1 MDPPTV
7 CCPTMDCPARGPRGQ
22 GHLGVHSRKDRRFMG
37 TQGHKTFAGTSGTVF
52 SRVRTAAEWVV
63 TVVTWRAHG
72 CPWPALVAACGRD
85 ERTVADGWARAGQQ
99 GHAIQASVVEPPRD
113 LGHVH
118 ADAMRVKAQ
127 GAMGWMALARRVRT
141 RLWRAGEVRAPR
153 DLALMRR
160 RMGRVRRGAAHD
172 PRLVGTD
179 GWCSDRRAMR
189 EIVRDPVQTG
199 GPGRP
204 RVRPWRTLCLAPV
217 VPRDTHRRV
226 VDVERR
232 IVVGTPTR
240 VAWLRY
246 HSHGPGGSNTAA
258 MERLKATCRARLAV
272 LTRRGRARAR
282 RSWTRPHGRYRI
294 GTGDHCWTPHASLGC
309 AGRATTPAMATGM
322 TEHGWRVRAVWSSH
336 VPSPRWAPPTHRG
349 RPSDAL
355 KRLSARGCGN
365 HG

>member
-1 MDPPTV
+1 MAPPTV

-113 LGHVH
+113 LGHVQ
-118 ADAMRVKAQ
+118 ADAMRVKPQ

-153 DLALMRR
+153 DLALIRR

-172 PRLVGTD
+172 PRLVCTD

-258 MERLKATCRARLAV
+258 MERLKATCRARLAG
-272 LTRRGRARAR
+272 LTGAGARGRGARGRASTGGIGSGQAITVGR
-282 RSWTRPHGRYRI
+282 RTRVLAAPGGRR
-294 GTGDHCWTPHASLGC
+294 HRRWPLG
-309 AGRATTPAMATGM
+309 
-322 TEHGWRVRAVWSSH
+322 
-336 VPSPRWAPPTHRG
+336 
-349 RPSDAL
+349 
-355 KRLSARGCGN
+355 
-365 HG
+365 

>member
-1 MDPPTV
+1 
-7 CCPTMDCPARGPRGQ
+7 
-22 GHLGVHSRKDRRFMG
+22 MG

-52 SRVRTAAEWVV
+52 SRVRTAAESGV
-63 TVVTWRAHG
+63 TVVMWRAHG

-85 ERTVADGWARAGQQ
+85 EWTVADGWARTGQQ

-172 PRLVGTD
+172 PRLVCTD

-189 EIVRDPVQTG
+189 ETVRDPVQTG

-204 RVRPWRTLCLAPV
+204 RVRPWRTLCLAQV
-217 VPRDTHRRV
+217 VQRSTHRRV
-226 VDVERR
+226 VGTARCATMGVASLRR
-232 IVVGTPTR
+232 HRSCISP
-240 VAWLRY
+240 
-246 HSHGPGGSNTAA
+246 
-258 MERLKATCRARLAV
+258 C
-272 LTRRGRARAR
+272 ARAGVTT
-282 RSWTRPHGRYRI
+282 WATRP
-294 GTGDHCWTPHASLGC
+294 
-309 AGRATTPAMATGM
+309 
-322 TEHGWRVRAVWSSH
+322 
-336 VPSPRWAPPTHRG
+336 
-349 RPSDAL
+349 
-355 KRLSARGCGN
+355 
-365 HG
+365 

>member
-113 LGHVH
+113 LGHVQ
-118 ADAMRVKAQ
+118 ADAMRVKPQ

-141 RLWRAGEVRAPR
+141 RLWRAGEVSAPR
-153 DLALMRR
+153 DLALIRR
-160 RMGRVRRGAAHD
+160 RMGRVRRGAAPA
-172 PRLVGTD
+172 PRLVCTD

-189 EIVRDPVQTG
+189 ETVRDPVQTG

-240 VAWLRY
+240 VAWLRTTRTDPGEQ
-246 HSHGPGGSNTAA
+246 HGRHGAAQGDMSRPPG
-258 MERLKATCRARLAV
+258 RAD
-272 LTRRGRARAR
+272 RRGRARAR
-282 RSWTRPHGRYRI
+282 RSWTRQHGRYRI
-294 GTGDHCWTPHASLGC
+294 GTGDNRWTPHASLGC

-349 RPSDAL
+349 RPSDTL
-355 KRLSARGCGN
+355 KRLIARGCGN